1 MAWREPND
9 SDILD
14 VLTEPERAAYLAAAK
29 ADGQDVLAGIFA
41 KVVDFCRGYIADNK
55 ANKLAAGMTLPER
68 TMRPA
73 MHIARKDLLT
83 RLDMEVSKDRVDDA
97 KEALRFFERVA
108 DGKVEIELPAGATD
122 DSGTG
127 ATLIETVSTNE
138 RQATREKLAG
148 L

>member
-1 MAWREPND
+1 MAWREPTE

-14 VLTEPERAAYLAAAK
+14 VLSEPERAGYLAAAT
-29 ADGQDVLAGIFA
+29 ADGQDVLTGIFG

-68 TMRPA
+68 VMRPA

-83 RLDMEVSKDRVDDA
+83 RLDMEVSKDRADDA
-97 KEALRFFERVA
+97 KEALRFFERVS
-108 DGKVEIELPAGATD
+108 DGKVEIELPEGATD

-127 ATLIETVSTNE
+127 ATFIETISSNE
-138 RQATREKLAG
+138 RQATREKMAG